1 MMLHKYEV
9 IQRGKWRMDLPHG
22 LRLSVLLQLAKVNPS
37 TSSYI
42 ESTGV
47 SQEGEHTG
55 HSTTVHLD
63 GRGIKNPVYYKDSEV
78 DGGRGGSGSGSGSGT
93 GQTHNDRTP
102 RQPTELY
109 NTLVQVGGRN
119 SNDHVSV
126 LQQESTPTYA
136 MLK

>member
-1 MMLHKYEV
+1 M
-9 IQRGKWRMDLPHG
+9 Q
-22 LRLSVLLQLAKVNPS
+22 
-37 TSSYI
+37 
-42 ESTGV
+42 
-47 SQEGEHTG
+47 
-55 HSTTVHLD
+55 LD

-78 DGGRGGSGSGSGSGT
+78 DDGHGGSGSGT
-93 GQTHNDRTP
+93 VQTHNDQR

-126 LQQESTPTYA
+126 LQQESTSTYA